1 MRSLVILVDGA
12 AGARH
17 ADPCVLQR
25 AGYRVAAVADA
36 DTALEAARRGTPRLV
51 ILEVSEGPRKP
62 LRLARRLRS
71 HPATAGV
78 PIVVIAGALSAT
90 DIHRLGR
97 VGRLQACVGPLSP
110 AALLCE
116 VQRATREPPA
126 AGRPTG

>member
-1 MRSLVILVDGA
+1 MRSLVVRVDGA
-12 AGARH
+12 ADARH
-17 ADPCVLQR
+17 TDTCVLQR
-25 AGYRVAAVADA
+25 AGYRVVADA
-36 DTALEAARRGTPRLV
+36 VAALEAARRGTPRLV
-51 ILEVSEGPRKP
+51 ILEASEGPRKP